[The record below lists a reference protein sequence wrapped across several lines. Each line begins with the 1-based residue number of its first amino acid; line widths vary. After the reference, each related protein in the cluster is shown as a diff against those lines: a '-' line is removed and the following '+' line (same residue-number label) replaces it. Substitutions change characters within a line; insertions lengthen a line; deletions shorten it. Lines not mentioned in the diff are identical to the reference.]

1 MRVKLQDTRKMTG
14 RKKSKAATNVKKTG
28 SSMAKKARKVVE
40 ELVTEPTAGAEPV
53 VPKKSALI
61 IEEEMITPI
70 RTPTSQQT
78 PTPPISPQPQR
89 QQPEHTRPSSVTSS
103 RDFMFDGQPFP
114 NIETMEY
121 DLFTDTNGKIKF
133 LKVTKDLEED
143 KKLKRSFLKHRSPK
157 TYLRLYLMRLYWKK
171 QGREAEFFKIVEARA
186 AEMARKAAE
195 RAARKAVESEPAVV
209 IIDKGKKTV
218 DAMPE
223 IVLEPV
229 KEKSR
234 ERVIEKDPEPID
246 ITKFILVPDVEQ
258 GDDDEEKED
267 DEKLDAE
274 SSDDDDDDDNT
285 QGDTTLGCG
294 PYASIIL

>member
-1 MRVKLQDTRKMTG
+1 MTG
-14 RKKSKAATNVKKTG
+14 RKKSKASTNVKKTG
-28 SSMAKKARKVVE
+28 SSTAKKARKVVE
-40 ELVTEPTAGAEPV
+40 ELVIETTAGADPV
-53 VPKKSALI
+53 VTKKSAPI

-78 PTPPISPQPQR
+78 PTPPPISPQPKAQQR
-89 QQPEHTRPSSVTSS
+89 QKPEQTGPSSATSS

-114 NIETMEY
+114 NVETMEY
-121 DLFTDTNGKIKF
+121 DLFTDTNDKIKF

-143 KKLKRSFLKHRSPK
+143 KKLKRSFLKDRSPK
-157 TYLRLYLMRLYWKK
+157 TYLQLYLMRLYWKK
-171 QGREAEFFKIVEARA
+171 KGREAEFFKKVEARA

-195 RAARKAVESEPAVV
+195 RARKAVESEPAVV
-209 IIDKGKKTV
+209 IINKGKKTV

-229 KEKSR
+229 KEKSP

-258 GDDDEEKED
+258 EDDDEEKED

-274 SSDDDDDDDNT
+274 SSDDDDDDNT

>member
-1 MRVKLQDTRKMTG
+1 MATTDASETTRHQMTG

-40 ELVTEPTAGAEPV
+40 ELVIETTAGAEPV
-53 VPKKSALI
+53 VTKKSALI

-78 PTPPISPQPQR
+78 PTPPIPPPISPQPQAQQR
-89 QQPEHTRPSSVTSS
+89 QQPEQTGPSSVTSS

-114 NIETMEY
+114 NIE
-121 DLFTDTNGKIKF
+121 TNGKIKF

-143 KKLKRSFLKHRSPK
+143 KKLKRSFLKDRLPK
-157 TYLRLYLMRLYWKK
+157 AHLQLYLMRLYWKT

-186 AEMARKAAE
+186 AER
-195 RAARKAVESEPAVV
+195 ARKAVESEPAVV

-229 KEKSR
+229 KEKSP

-258 GDDDEEKED
+258 EDDDEEKED
-267 DEKLDAE
+267 NTE
-274 SSDDDDDDDNT
+274 SSDHDDDDDDD
-285 QGDTTLGCG
+285 
-294 PYASIIL
+294 

>member
-1 MRVKLQDTRKMTG
+1 MTS
-14 RKKSKAATNVKKTG
+14 RKKSKASTNVKKTG

-40 ELVTEPTAGAEPV
+40 ELVIERTAGAEPV
-53 VPKKSALI
+53 VTKKSALI
-61 IEEEMITPI
+61 IEEEMIIPI

-78 PTPPISPQPQR
+78 PTPPIPPPISPQPPR
-89 QQPEHTRPSSVTSS
+89 QKPEQTGPSSATSS

-114 NIETMEY
+114 NVETMEY
-121 DLFTDTNGKIKF
+121 DLFTDTNDKIKF

-143 KKLKRSFLKHRSPK
+143 KKLKRSFLKDRSPK

-195 RAARKAVESEPAVV
+195 RARKAVESEPAVV
-209 IIDKGKKTV
+209 IIDKGKITV

-229 KEKSR
+229 TEKSP

-258 GDDDEEKED
+258 EDDDEEKEDD

-274 SSDDDDDDDNT
+274 SSDHDDDDDDK
-285 QGDTTLGCG
+285 GDDNTLGCG
-294 PYASIIL
+294 PYTSIIL

>member
-1 MRVKLQDTRKMTG
+1 MTG
-14 RKKSKAATNVKKTG
+14 RKKSKASTNVKKTG

-40 ELVTEPTAGAEPV
+40 ELVIETTTGAEPV
-53 VPKKSALI
+53 VTKKSAPI

-78 PTPPISPQPQR
+78 PTPPISAQPQAQQR
-89 QQPEHTRPSSVTSS
+89 QKPEQTGPSSATSS

-114 NIETMEY
+114 NVETMEY
-121 DLFTDTNGKIKF
+121 DFFTDTNDKIKF

-143 KKLKRSFLKHRSPK
+143 KKLKRSFLKDRSPK
-157 TYLRLYLMRLYWKK
+157 TYLRLYLKRLYWKK
-171 QGREAEFFKIVEARA
+171 HGREAQFVKIVEARA

-195 RAARKAVESEPAVV
+195 RARKAVESEPAVV
-209 IIDKGKKTV
+209 IIDKGKKTG

-229 KEKSR
+229 KEKSP

-246 ITKFILVPDVEQ
+246 ITKFILVPDVQQE
-258 GDDDEEKED
+258 DDDEEKED

-274 SSDDDDDDDNT
+274 SSDHDDDDNT
-285 QGDTTLGCG
+285 QGDNTLGCG
-294 PYASIIL
+294 GPYTTIIL

>member
-1 MRVKLQDTRKMTG
+1 MTG
-14 RKKSKAATNVKKTG
+14 RKKSKVSTNVKKTG

-40 ELVTEPTAGAEPV
+40 ELVIETTAGAEPV
-53 VPKKSALI
+53 VTKKSALI

-78 PTPPISPQPQR
+78 PTPPIPQAQQR
-89 QQPEHTRPSSVTSS
+89 QKPEQTGPSSATSS

-143 KKLKRSFLKHRSPK
+143 KKLKRSFLKDKSPK
-157 TYLRLYLMRLYWKK
+157 TYLQLYLMRLYWKK
-171 QGREAEFFKIVEARA
+171 KGREAEFFKIVEARA
-186 AEMARKAAE
+186 AER
-195 RAARKAVESEPAVV
+195 ARKAVESEPAVV

-229 KEKSR
+229 KEKSP

-258 GDDDEEKED
+258 EDDNEEKED

-274 SSDDDDDDDNT
+274 SSDHDDDDYNT
-285 QGDTTLGCG
+285 QGDSTLGCG
-294 PYASIIL
+294 PYTSIIL